1 MQQFQLQQ
9 EVVTTVAYNIPNECI
24 WKNLWVFWI
33 FIFYFLFMAILLFT
47 FLITCC
53 FVAVEDTEEIGVQ
66 DKKPN
71 KQKTQKTISAAT
83 PPHIKQPKKL
93 IPSPKPS
100 PPPKKEKSKKK
111 EEKEKKQ
118 QKLETAA
125 YLTETFHPIPLEPK
139 GQSQEEFIPAS
150 ILVERET
157 TEEMTPI

>member
-1 MQQFQLQQ
+1 MQQFQSLQQ
-9 EVVTTVAYNIPNECI
+9 VVTTVDYNIPNECI

-33 FIFYFLFMAILLFT
+33 FIFYFLFMAILLFI

-53 FVAVEDTEEIGVQ
+53 FVAVKDAEEIGVQ
-66 DKKPN
+66 DKKLN

-111 EEKEKKQ
+111 EEKEEKQ